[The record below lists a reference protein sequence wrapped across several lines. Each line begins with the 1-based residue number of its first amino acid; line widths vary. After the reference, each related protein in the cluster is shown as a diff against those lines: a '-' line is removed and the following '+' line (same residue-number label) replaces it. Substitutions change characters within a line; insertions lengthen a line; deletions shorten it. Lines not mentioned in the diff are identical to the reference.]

1 MAGNTPNF
9 FFFWKTLIYTLK
21 GASLVAQM
29 VKNLPEMQEIQVLSL
44 GREDLLNKEMAT
56 TPVFFP
62 GEFHGSEEP
71 GRLQSILSQLDTTEW
86 LTLSLSQIQETQQTP
101 SRIYK
106 QTHYIKSLKVKNGEN
121 LESRKRKMIHHL
133 QVVDV

>member
-1 MAGNTPNF
+1 M
-9 FFFWKTLIYTLK
+9 

-29 VKNLPEMQEIQVLSL
+29 VKNLPEMKEIQVLPL
-44 GREDLLNKEMAT
+44 GQEDPLDKEMAI

-71 GRLQSILSQLDTTEW
+71 GRLQSMLSQLDTTEW
-86 LTLSLSQIQETQQTP
+86 LTLSLSHIQEIQQTP

-106 QTHYIKSLKVKNGEN
+106 QTQYIKSLKVKNGEY
-121 LESRKRKMIHHL
+121 LESRKRKMTHHL